1 MPFPEGLQDYLNKLV
16 GKYETSDFIQLDP
29 ISIPYGFDS
38 PADQEIIG
46 FYAALLAW
54 GQRKTV
60 LNKMAELSER
70 MEYRPR
76 DFVYNFN
83 RDRDFYKL
91 AGFKHRTFQTSDAVW
106 FTNNLSLLL
115 KRFGSLEQAF
125 ASFLT
130 PEHKHVGPGIQGV
143 SDLLFSIDEQTPPR
157 LRKHLAR
164 PDAGSACKRICM
176 YLRWVVRKGPVDLG
190 IWKSIKPQQLVLP
203 LDVHSGRQARALGML
218 ERKQNDWRAA
228 VELTENCRSLNP
240 KDPARFDFAF
250 FGSGAYNEPL
260 DPRFVVNTP

>member
-1 MPFPEGLQDYLNKLV
+1 MPTREGLQAYLNSLV
-16 GKYETSDFIQLDP
+16 EKYETSDFILLDP
-29 ISIPYGFDS
+29 ISIPYGFDT

-70 MEYRPR
+70 MDYRPR
-76 DFVYNFN
+76 DFVYNFD
-83 RDRDFYKL
+83 RDRDYHKL
-91 AGFKHRTFQTSDAVW
+91 AGFKHRTFQTSDAIW
-106 FTNNLSLLL
+106 FTSNLSMLL
-115 KRFGSLEQAF
+115 KRFGSLEKAF
-125 ASFLT
+125 ASFVSPGDL
-130 PEHKHVGPGIQGV
+130 HVGPAIQGV
-143 SDLLFSIDEQTPPR
+143 SDLLFSIDEQTPTR

-190 IWKSIKPQQLVLP
+190 IWNCIKPAQLVLP

-228 VELTENCRSLNP
+228 VELTENCKLFAP
-240 KDPARFDFAF
+240 EDPTRFDFAF
-250 FGSGAYNEPL
+250 FGSGAYNEVL
-260 DPRFVVNTP
+260 DPQFVVNPR